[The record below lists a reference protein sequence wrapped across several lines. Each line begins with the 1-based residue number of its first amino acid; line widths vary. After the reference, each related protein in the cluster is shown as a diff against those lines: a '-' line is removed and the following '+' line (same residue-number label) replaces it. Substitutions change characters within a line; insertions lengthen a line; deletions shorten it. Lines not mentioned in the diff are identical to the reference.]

1 MTGVDA
7 HALVRLLRLHWGLT
21 PATVSPLGG
30 GMNSETWLVRARDS
44 SYVAKR
50 VAPSDVAQLDAGCAV
65 AERLARAGLTTG
77 RPVRTVHGTH
87 VAPDEPLALL
97 AHVPGRE
104 LEGTTG
110 EEQRWIG
117 RTLAEVHAA
126 GPLVSGTTARA
137 AVEPFFDW
145 LSPSAPGVSA
155 HPWLPPAIE
164 AARST
169 VDRLTVVW
177 SVLHTDPAPE
187 AFRHDDATG
196 TTGLID
202 WTGACHG
209 PVLYDVASAVMY
221 LGGPHRAGAFLD
233 AYSAAS
239 PLDPAELR
247 HLDAFRR
254 FRWVVQ
260 AAYFARRLSTHDLT
274 GVSGQTENERGLD
287 NARRGLAELS
297 RPGR

>member
-1 MTGVDA
+1 MDA
-7 HALVRLLRLHWGLT
+7 HSLIRLLHLHWGLAS
-21 PATVSPLGG
+21 ATVSPLGG
-30 GMNSETWLVRARDS
+30 GMNSETWLVRAGDD

-77 RPVRTVHGTH
+77 RPVRTVRGSL
-87 VAPDEPLALL
+87 VAPGERLALL
-97 AHVPGRE
+97 VHVPGRE
-104 LEGTTG
+104 LEGATRG
-110 EEQRWIG
+110 EQRWIG
-117 RTLAEVHAA
+117 HTLAAVHAA
-126 GPLVSGTTARA
+126 ETLVSTTTDR
-137 AVEPFFDW
+137 FFEW
-145 LSPSAPGVSA
+145 LSPTAPGVGA

-164 AARST
+164 EARAA
-169 VDRLTVVW
+169 VDRLTVTW

-187 AFRHDDATG
+187 AFRHDDATR

-202 WTGACHG
+202 WTGACRG

-221 LGGPHRAGAFLD
+221 LGGPQRAGAFLD

-239 PLDPAELR
+239 SLDPDELL

-254 FRWVVQ
+254 FRWTVQ
-260 AAYFARRLSTHDLT
+260 AVYFARRLSDHDLT
-274 GVSGQTENERGLD
+274 GVSDQSDNERGLD
-287 NARRGLAELS
+287 DARRGLAELS

>member
-1 MTGVDA
+1 MDA
-7 HALVRLLRLHWGLT
+7 HTLAEILHRHWEL
-21 PATVSPLGG
+21 PEATVSPLGG
-30 GMNSETWLVRARDS
+30 GMNSETWLVRAGDG

-50 VAPSDVAQLDAGCAV
+50 VAPSDVAQLDGGCAV
-65 AERLARAGLTTG
+65 AEQLARTGLTTG
-77 RPVRTVHGTH
+77 RPVRTARGSF
-87 VAPDEPLALL
+87 VAPGERLALL
-97 AHVPGRE
+97 GYVPGRE
-104 LEGTTG
+104 LAGTTR

-126 GPLVSGTTARA
+126 GTPVSDTTGR
-137 AVEPFFDW
+137 FFDW
-145 LSPSAPGVSA
+145 LSPAAPGVDA

-164 AARST
+164 AARDAT
-169 VDRLTVVW
+169 DRLTVAW

-202 WTGACHG
+202 WAGACRG

-221 LGGPHRAGAFLD
+221 LGGPKHAVDFLD

-239 PLDPAELR
+239 PLDPAELL

-260 AAYFARRLSTHDLT
+260 AAYFARRLAAHDLT
-274 GVSGQTENERGLD
+274 GVNDQSDNERGLD
-287 NARRGLAELS
+287 DARRGLSELS
-297 RPGR
+297 SPER